1 MDGGTLFALI
11 FIFVAMI
18 GLYIGTFFELGGHK
32 ILADKFIELVESRR
46 RKDI

>member
-1 MDGGTLFALI
+1 MNDGALFAVI

-32 ILADKFIELVESRR
+32 ILADKIVKLIESRK